1 MDLQS
6 NSQNIAA
13 ILDIHAETR
22 GNHPAILSEDT
33 VWSYTDLANRVK
45 AQASALNQNGIGCGD
60 LVGLCMRDCAE
71 HLAAM
76 FALARIGAIMLPMD
90 IRWNTEE
97 KQRFINH
104 FQPKI
109 LIIEDPTK
117 IANVRALKS
126 ETYLSQAEE
135 ANPKLAPKPI

>member
-13 ILDIHAETR
+13 ILDIHAKTR

-60 LVGLCMRDCAE
+60 LVGLCMRLCRTSSSHVCASP
-71 HLAAM
+71 HW
-76 FALARIGAIMLPMD
+76 R
-90 IRWNTEE
+90 
-97 KQRFINH
+97 H
-104 FQPKI
+104 
-109 LIIEDPTK
+109 
-117 IANVRALKS
+117 NVADGHQV
-126 ETYLSQAEE
+126 E
-135 ANPKLAPKPI
+135 